1 MNICPTCKTVMNR
14 TELQDV
20 YKCPSCATVVE
31 GIFAKNKFN
40 YCSECGKTL
49 GKVNHKRRKY
59 SICYECRGD
68 RVSSNPE
75 LRKIF
80 EDMQKENRKKTPK
93 ELGMDESFVD
103 DPRAE
108 KEIDTGR
115 VNRKPTQIHKG
126 GIEFE

>member
-1 MNICPTCKTVMNR
+1 MNR

-20 YKCPSCATVVE
+20 YKCPSCNMVVDDV
-31 GIFAKNKFN
+31 FARNKFN
-40 YCSECGKTL
+40 YCSECGKKL

-80 EDMQKENRKKTPK
+80 EDLQKINSKKTPK
-93 ELGMDESFVD
+93 ELGMDEKFED
-103 DPRAE
+103 DPRAI
-108 KEIDTGR
+108 KENNEDTGR
-115 VNRKPTQIHKG
+115 VMRKPTQIYKG
-126 GIEFE
+126 GVDFE